1 MIEAATAKLTSSYDY
16 GKSEEI
22 NRGRMET
29 RVIHVFEASKEIR
42 EYLPHINAVV
52 RVKRLRINKK
62 ETSAEIFYYVSDVK
76 YNAKRFNKGIREHW
90 SIENKLHWV
99 KDVVMME
106 DKSLIS
112 NIHIAPILSLL
123 KSHVIE
129 LAYLNSSSVINFQ
142 RTVAHNI
149 EQMRFL
155 LE

>member
-1 MIEAATAKLTSSYDY
+1 MIESATAKLTSSYDY
-16 GKSEEI
+16 DKSEEI
-22 NRGRMET
+22 NRGRLET
-29 RVIHVFEASKEIR
+29 RTIHVFEASKEIR

-52 RVKRLRINKK
+52 RVKRFRQSNKK
-62 ETSAEIFYYVSDVK
+62 ISEVTFYYVSDVK

-106 DKSLIS
+106 DKSSIS
-112 NIHIAPILSLL
+112 NIHLAPILSLL

-129 LAYLNSSSVINFQ
+129 LAYLNSRSVINFQ

-149 EQMRFL
+149 EQMCFL

>member
-1 MIEAATAKLTSSYDY
+1 MIESSSAKLTSCYDY
-16 GKSEEI
+16 DKSKEI
-22 NRGRMET
+22 NRGRTET
-29 RVIHVFEASKEIR
+29 RIIHVFDATKEIR

-52 RVKRLRINKK
+52 RVKRLRKFKTSIK
-62 ETSAEIFYYVSDVK
+62 EEIFYYVSDVK

-99 KDVVMME
+99 KDVVMLE
-106 DKSLIS
+106 DKSKIS
-112 NIHIAPILSLL
+112 NIYLAPILSLL

-142 RTVAHNI
+142 RTIAHNI
-149 EQMRFL
+149 EQMHLL